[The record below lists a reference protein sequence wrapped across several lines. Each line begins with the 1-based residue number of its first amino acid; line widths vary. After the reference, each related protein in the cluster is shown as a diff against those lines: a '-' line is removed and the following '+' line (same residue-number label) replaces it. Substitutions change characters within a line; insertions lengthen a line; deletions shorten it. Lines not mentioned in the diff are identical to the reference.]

1 MSVRTISVQTI
12 SVTMSEDYERTGY
25 KRTTISV
32 TMSIPDEN
40 VIQETRRVLL
50 KLDIYVFV
58 YFYSLL
64 FHTFSMIK
72 KY

>member
-1 MSVRTISVQTI
+1 MSV
-12 SVTMSEDYERTGY
+12 DYERTGC

>member
-12 SVTMSEDYERTGY
+12 SVTMSVDYERTGY